1 MLKGKTAVI
10 TGASS
15 GIGLATARLFS
26 KNGAFVILVSKNLE
40 KLEKAT
46 EDIDRKVLFDA
57 NLSKYDEVKSLFSNI
72 RKVTKNIDIL
82 VNNAGIIHS
91 SMFMMTN
98 DKTIK
103 ELFEVNTFSQM
114 YMAQFAS
121 KIMLRQKN
129 GSIINVSSI
138 MGTEGAKGHVAYSAS
153 KSALIGFTKSLAK
166 EVAPFIRVNAVIP
179 GVVDTPLLDNLD
191 SDAKEKL
198 SSQILLKRLATPDDI
213 AKSILFLAS
222 DMSNYITSTV
232 LEVDG
237 GLCSIEI

>member
-1 MLKGKTAVI
+1 MLEGKTAII

-15 GIGLATARLFS
+15 GIGLATAELFS
-26 KNGAFVILVSKNLE
+26 KNGAFVILVSKNLK

-46 EDIDRKVLFDA
+46 ENIERKALFQAD
-57 NLSKYDEVKSLFSNI
+57 LSKYDEVKKLFLDI
-72 RKVTKNIDIL
+72 KKITKNIDIL

-121 KIMLRQKN
+121 KIMLRQKK
-129 GSIINVSSI
+129 GSIINISSI
-138 MGTEGAKGHVAYSAS
+138 MGVEGAKGHVAYSAS
-153 KSALIGFTKSLAK
+153 KAAIIGFTKSLAK
-166 EVAPFIRVNAVIP
+166 ELAPFIRVNAVIP

-191 SDAKEKL
+191 NDAKEKL
-198 SSQILLKRLATPDDI
+198 SSRILLKRLATPDDI

-222 DMSNYITSTV
+222 DMSSYITSTV

>member
-46 EDIDRKVLFDA
+46 EDIDRKALFDTD
-57 NLSKYDEVKSLFSNI
+57 LSKYDEVKSLFSNI

-103 ELFEVNTFSQM
+103 EVFEINTFSQM

-138 MGTEGAKGHVAYSAS
+138 MGVEGAKGHVAYSAS

-166 EVAPFIRVNAVIP
+166 ELAPFIRVNAVIP

-191 SDAKEKL
+191 NDAKEKL

>member
-1 MLKGKTAVI
+1 MLEGKTAII

-15 GIGLATARLFS
+15 GIGLATAELFS
-26 KNGAFVILVSKNLE
+26 KNGAFVILVSKNLK

-46 EDIDRKVLFDA
+46 ENIERKALFQAD
-57 NLSKYDEVKSLFSNI
+57 LSKYDEVKKLFLDI
-72 RKVTKNIDIL
+72 KKITKNIDIL

-121 KIMLRQKN
+121 KMMLRQKK

-138 MGTEGAKGHVAYSAS
+138 MGVEGAKGHVAYSAS

-166 EVAPFIRVNAVIP
+166 ELAPFIRVNAVIP

-191 SDAKEKL
+191 NEAKENL
-198 SSQILLKRLATPDDI
+198 SSQILLKRLATPEEI
-213 AKSILFLAS
+213 AKCILFLAS
-222 DMSNYITSTV
+222 DMSSYITSTV